1 MRSTTGITSHVI
13 AETSNSKNNF
23 CAPGTA
29 LWLCDDSSADI
40 AIKPQK
46 QKAVHVAMNGFPGGQ
61 LPS

>member
-13 AETSNSKNNF
+13 AEIRKSKNNF
-23 CAPGTA
+23 YDRSTAP
-29 LWLCDDSSADI
+29 WLVDDSSADI